1 MRNILICLLPC
12 ILILIK
18 LTLEGMQFLGCHHQ
32 SVTATTHCE
41 MLSTQK
47 GTVDGI
53 SNQLGRNNQPTS
65 SHAKGSDESFLV
77 WHARVRIDARGL
89 ITTKYSHCP
98 V

>member
-1 MRNILICLLPC
+1 MRNILICLLVR
-12 ILILIK
+12 

-32 SVTATTHCE
+32 SVTATTHCG

-53 SNQLGRNNQPTS
+53 LNQSGRNNQPTS

-77 WHARVRIDARGL
+77 
-89 ITTKYSHCP
+89 
-98 V
+98 